1 MMKTLKYFAVA
12 ALMLLLACSAQA
24 LSPGEIIFQD
34 GFEAYAAASDIDGQG
49 GWTRDNAYAATIADV
64 GTEQGVV
71 IDTGQLATVRG
82 GADTSMYTRVLDAP
96 AEIGVGESIATTWVL
111 YCESGEDSRNE
122 AAIGVK
128 SGAGDN
134 YMLLF
139 RHDSAGSSGGTPPSS
154 FWDIYYPGGYQ
165 RIFDDGTG
173 GVKEGKT
180 VVSQDA
186 VEFYKR
192 AYGAPTWDH
201 LFTLGS
207 GITSIVDVN
216 TYLWASNWAEGT
228 ENPWWDTPALDSIV
242 MYAVPE
248 PGSIVA
254 LFMGLTGFAGLALRK
269 RK

>member
-1 MMKTLKYFAVA
+1 MKTLKYFAVA

-34 GFEAYAAASDIDGQG
+34 GFEAYAAGSDIDGQG
-49 GWTRDNAYAATIADV
+49 GWVRDYTYNATIADV

-71 IDTGQLATVRG
+71 IDSGQLATVRG
-82 GADTSMYTRVLDAP
+82 GVETSIYTRALDAP
-96 AEIGVGESIATTWVL
+96 AEIGVGEEIATTWVL
-111 YCESGEDSRNE
+111 YCESGTVSRNE

-128 SGAGDN
+128 NATGGN

-139 RHDSAGSSGGTPPSS
+139 RHDNSPAPATS

-165 RIFDDGTG
+165 RIYDDGTG

-186 VEFYKR
+186 VSFYKR
-192 AYGAPTWDH
+192 VYGAATWDH

-207 GITSIVDVN
+207 GTTAIVDVN

-228 ENPWWDTPALDSIV
+228 ENPWWDNPALDSIV
-242 MYAVPE
+242 MYMVPE
-248 PGSIVA
+248 PGSIAA
-254 LFMGLTGFAGLALRK
+254 LFMGLTGFAGLALCK